1 MQPGARSVGTGDQ
14 IWQVVPRLGDCE
26 EQRMHCFNQTDSQ
39 DKTSD
44 EGHEWSVVPGGRV
57 DRSGVLQNDQSV
69 LIPEGVDMAIC
80 TRRARG
86 YRAVAEGRA
95 SPVASQLAS
104 RASAQPQ
111 GDRYYFIRRGKF
123 FRVAN

>member
-44 EGHEWSVVPGGRV
+44 EGHEWSRW
-57 DRSGVLQNDQSV
+57 SGVV
-69 LIPEGVDMAIC
+69 FFKMIK
-80 TRRARG
+80 
-86 YRAVAEGRA
+86 A
-95 SPVASQLAS
+95 S
-104 RASAQPQ
+104 
-111 GDRYYFIRRGKF
+111 
-123 FRVAN
+123 

>member
-44 EGHEWSVVPGGRV
+44 EGHEWCR
-57 DRSGVLQNDQSV
+57 RSGVV
-69 LIPEGVDMAIC
+69 LFKTIK
-80 TRRARG
+80 
-86 YRAVAEGRA
+86 A
-95 SPVASQLAS
+95 S
-104 RASAQPQ
+104 
-111 GDRYYFIRRGKF
+111 
-123 FRVAN
+123 